1 MEKHNVCINCYNML
15 SKVSAKL
22 ELSSKLK
29 LTESEIEILTM
40 PRRSFTFSFPV
51 IMDDSSTKI
60 FTGYRIQFNNA
71 RGPTKGGIRFHH
83 EVDLEEVKTLAFL
96 MTLKCAVVN
105 IPFGGAKGGVVVDTK
120 KLSKGELER
129 LSRAYIREVYKFIG
143 PDTDIPAPDVNTTPQ
158 IMAWMLDEYEEII
171 GKHAPGVI
179 TGKPVEIGGSLVRDI
194 STSLGGV
201 FVLKEVMKETTVKPE
216 NTKVAVQGFG
226 NAGMNIAKILYGK
239 KYKIIAVSDSKNGIC
254 NETGLDIEK
263 VIEHK
268 NSKGSLKGFSG
279 SKEITNEGLLE
290 LECDVLIPAALGSQI
305 TEKNA
310 ANIKAKII
318 LELANGP
325 ITPEADKILE
335 SKSINVIPDILANA
349 GGVAVSYFEWV
360 QNSMN
365 YYWTREEV
373 TKKLEEC
380 MVSSAREVLKACK
393 EFKCSM
399 RDSAY
404 ILAVNRVLAAE
415 RLRGVLN

>member
-1 MEKHNVCINCYNML
+1 MEKNNVCINCHNMI
-15 SKVSAKL
+15 SKVASKL
-22 ELSSKLK
+22 ELSLKLK

-51 IMDDSSTKI
+51 IMDDGNTKI

-129 LSRAYIREVYKFIG
+129 LSRAYIREIYKFIG
-143 PDTDIPAPDVNTTPQ
+143 PDTDIPAPDVNTNPQ
-158 IMAWMLDEYEEII
+158 IMAWMLDEYEEIA
-171 GKHAPGVI
+171 GRHAPGVI

-201 FVLKEVMKETTVKPE
+201 FVLKEAMKGTSVKPE

-226 NAGMNIAKILYGK
+226 NAGMNIARILYEQ
-239 KYKIIAVSDSKNGIC
+239 KYKIIAVSDSKSGIC
-254 NETGLDIEK
+254 NEMGLNIEK
-263 VIEHK
+263 AIEHK
-268 NSKGSLKGFSG
+268 NSKGSFKGFST
-279 SKEITNEGLLE
+279 KEITNEELLE

-310 ANIKAKII
+310 DSIKAKII
-318 LELANGP
+318 LEIANGP

-335 SKSINVIPDILANA
+335 SKGINVVPDILANA

-380 MVSSAREVLKACK
+380 MVSSTREVQKACK
-393 EFKCSM
+393 EYNCSM
-399 RDSAY
+399 RDAAY
-404 ILAVNRVLAAE
+404 ILAVNKVLTAE